1 MEKTKNNSQYS
12 YSHDYVLVTA
22 FTQELSSIRI
32 KTDLNNEMVIV
43 EEYLSKRI
51 KEIKDRWK

>member
-1 MEKTKNNSQYS
+1 MNNQTNSKHS
-12 YSHDYVLVTA
+12 YSHDYVLMTA
-22 FTQELSSIRI
+22 FIQELGTIRI
-32 KTDLNNEMVIV
+32 NKDRDNEMVIV

>member
-32 KTDLNNEMVIV
+32 KTDRNNEMVIV